1 MKILVLD
8 DEVVTKL
15 SRLLDTQNKEWEK
28 LAESLNLG
36 GLLPVLMKHPKP
48 VAYLLENLDV

>member
-1 MKILVLD
+1 MILVLD
-8 DEVVTKL
+8 EEVVTKL

-36 GLLPVLMKHPKP
+36 GLRPVLMKHPKP